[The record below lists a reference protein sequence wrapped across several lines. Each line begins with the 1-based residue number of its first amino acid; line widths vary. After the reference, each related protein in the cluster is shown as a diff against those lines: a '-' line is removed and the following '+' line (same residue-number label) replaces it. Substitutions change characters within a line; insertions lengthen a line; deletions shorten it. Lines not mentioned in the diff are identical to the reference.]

1 MNTLPPG
8 TTTPVPEQDQLR
20 ADCSR
25 CFALCCTAFGFTRSA
40 DFAIDKPPASPCP
53 NLAAD
58 FSCTIHDRL
67 RPRGFPGCTVFD
79 CFGAGQAVSQGLFQG
94 VSWRA
99 SPESAPA
106 MFSAFKIMKQL
117 HEMLWH
123 LAGAEAR
130 VFSPDTA
137 AEVRELRAELASAAD
152 GNLQDLLD
160 LDLDVLHRRAG
171 DLLREVSAE
180 VRAGYFAADGDPE
193 AGRLHAGADL
203 AGARLRG
210 RRLCGAD
217 LRGACLIGAD
227 LRDTD
232 LAGADLLGADLRDAR
247 LDGANLTG
255 VLFLTQAQVS
265 AARGTL
271 ATRLP
276 PMLDHPDHWKRS

>member
-8 TTTPVPEQDQLR
+8 TSTPVPEQDQLR

-40 DFAIDKPPASPCP
+40 DFAIDKPPALPCP

-67 RPRGFPGCTVFD
+67 RPRGFRGCTVFD
-79 CFGAGQAVSQGLFQG
+79 CFGAGQAVSQGLFRG

-106 MFSAFKIMKQL
+106 MFAAFKIVKQL

-123 LAGAEAR
+123 LAEAEER

-137 AEVRELRAELASAAD
+137 AEVRELRSELASAAE

-160 LDLDVLHRRAG
+160 LDLDVLHCRAG

-180 VRAGYFAADGDPE
+180 VRAGYFAADGD
-193 AGRLHAGADL
+193 ADACRLHAGADL

-227 LRDTD
+227 LRYTD
-232 LAGADLLGADLRDAR
+232 LTGVDLLGADLRDAR
-247 LDGANLTG
+247 LDGANLASA
-255 VLFLTQAQVS
+255 LFLTQAQVS
-265 AARGTL
+265 AARGNL
-271 ATRLP
+271 STRLP
-276 PMLDHPDHWKRS
+276 PVLAHPDHWKDA

>member
-8 TTTPVPEQDQLR
+8 TSTEVPEQNQLR

-53 NLAAD
+53 NLGAD

-99 SPESAPA
+99 TPQSGPA
-106 MFSAFKIMKQL
+106 MFAVFKIMKQL
-117 HEMLWH
+117 YEMLWH

-137 AEVRELRAELASAAD
+137 AEVRELREELASAAD
-152 GNLQDLLD
+152 GTLQDLLD
-160 LDLDVLHRRAG
+160 LDLDVLHGRARDVLG
-171 DLLREVSAE
+171 EVSAE
-180 VRAGYFAADGDPE
+180 IRAGYFAADGDPG
-193 AGRLHAGADL
+193 AGRLHADADL

-210 RRLCGAD
+210 GRLCGAD

-232 LAGADLLGADLRDAR
+232 LAGVDLLGADLRDAR

-255 VLFLTQAQVS
+255 ALFLTQAQVS

-271 ATRLP
+271 ATLLP
-276 PMLDHPDHWKRS
+276 PVLAHPDHWKGS